1 MNRRYLYLTAI
12 ACSAAFILLA
22 IFPWR
27 GFDPT
32 GHWHR
37 VGWVPFVSRPVRVV
51 DVVGNLLL
59 FVPLGASM
67 ALHARRPALLRTS
80 AAAFVCSFLGEWAQ
94 VYSRYRYP
102 STGDLIL
109 NMAGA
114 LIAAYGTDH
123 LRRRRSGR
131 AETMHSLEA
140 SEMASRG
147 VKVTYTAPAP
157 PTLIN
162 GRGHAR
168 VD

>member
-22 IFPWR
+22 VFPWR

-37 VGWVPFVSRPVRVV
+37 VGWIPFVSRPVRVV

-67 ALHARRPALLRTS
+67 ALYARRPALLRTS

-109 NMAGA
+109 NIAGA
-114 LIAAYGTDH
+114 LIAAYGTDQ
-123 LRRRRSGR
+123 LRRRRPGR
-131 AETMHSLEA
+131 AETMHS
-140 SEMASRG
+140 SEVSETGSRE
-147 VKVTYTAPAP
+147 VRVTYTPPAP
-157 PTLIN
+157 PLI
-162 GRGHAR
+162 
-168 VD
+168 

>member
-1 MNRRYLYLTAI
+1 MNRRYLYLTAM

-22 IFPWR
+22 VFPWR

-37 VGWVPFVSRPVRVV
+37 VGWIPFVSRPVRVV

-59 FVPLGASM
+59 FVPLGVSM
-67 ALHARRPALLRTS
+67 ALHARRAALLRTS

-109 NMAGA
+109 NIAGA
-114 LIAAYGTDH
+114 VIAAYGTDQ
-123 LRRRRSGR
+123 LRRRRLGR
-131 AETMHSLEA
+131 AETMHSSEA
-140 SEMASRG
+140 SEMGRRE
-147 VKVTYTAPAP
+147 VRVTYTAPAP
-157 PTLIN
+157 PLIN
-162 GRGHAR
+162 DRGHAH